1 MERII
6 RNSIILIFALLG
18 TNTLQSQVVLTMEDV
33 VKIARTENISARK
46 AYVTQQNAYWDYKIH
61 KSNLNPQI
69 RLQTQLADFS
79 QGVIP
84 VSQED
89 GSIVIQTVNQNSSN
103 ASLALIQPIPAI
115 GANVFM
121 NTYLY
126 RFDNFSKNSHSY
138 SSQPLELGIK
148 MPVFSFSALK
158 WDKKI
163 EPLKFEESVKE
174 YNSNLELS
182 ALTAVEM
189 FFRNVADRHDYN
201 IATSNMEMNTKLYE
215 VSKEKYQ
222 LGQISKD
229 ELLQVHYMMVS
240 AQKNLKAAQVQ
251 MENSGL
257 LLMTH
262 LSLTDW
268 ADFQPVIPQSIP
280 DIFINSQIAIE
291 YALEYN
297 PESLSFRRRILEA
310 EKEVARVKGATG
322 INGEVFAT
330 IGYGSD
336 FNELNEW
343 NQDLNRNASLQIGLT
358 IPVIDWGRTY
368 ANRKKALM
376 MKELEETSVIQEQID
391 FEKEI
396 LSLVNIVNML
406 IKNMDVVEQADSIA
420 SERYQIAY
428 KRYMAG
434 DISVLELNMAQR
446 EKDYSSQDLL
456 STRANFWI
464 KYHQL
469 RLISLYDYILDKPLF
484 NKEIVISDS
493 NI

>member
-1 MERII
+1 MVRIKI
-6 RNSIILIFALLG
+6 HISIITFTFLSFLSSYCQI
-18 TNTLQSQVVLTMEDV
+18 VLTMEDV
-33 VKIARTENISARK
+33 VNIARTENISARK
-46 AYVTQQNAYWDYKIH
+46 AYVAQQNAYWDYKIH

-79 QGVIP
+79 QGVTP

-89 GSIVIQTVNQNSSN
+89 GSIAIQTVNQNSSN
-103 ASLALIQPIPAI
+103 ASLALIQPIPVI

-126 RFDNFSKNSHSY
+126 RFDNFSDQSHSY
-138 SSQPLELGIK
+138 SSQPLELGVQ
-148 MPVFSFSALK
+148 MPVFSFNTLK

-174 YNSNLELS
+174 YNRDLELS

-189 FFRNVADRHDYN
+189 FFRNIADRHDHS
-201 IATSNMEMNTKLYE
+201 IAYSNMEMNTQLYE

-222 LGQISKD
+222 LGHISKD
-229 ELLQVHYMMVS
+229 ELLQVHYMLVS
-240 AQKNLKAAQVQ
+240 AQKQLEAAQVQ
-251 MENSGL
+251 MENSDL

-262 LSLTDW
+262 LSIADW
-268 ADFQPVIPQSIP
+268 ADFNPVIPTEIP
-280 DIFINSQIAIE
+280 DIFINSGRAIE

-297 PESLSFRRRILEA
+297 PESLSFKRRILEA
-310 EKEVARVKGATG
+310 EREVARIKGATG
-322 INGEVFAT
+322 INGDVFAT
-330 IGYGSD
+330 IGYGSNFD
-336 FNELNEW
+336 ELNEW
-343 NQDLNRNASLQIGLT
+343 NRDLNRHASLQIGLS
-358 IPVIDWGRTY
+358 IPVIDWGRTH

-376 MKELEETSVIQEQID
+376 MKELEETSVQQEQID

-396 LSLVNIVNML
+396 ISLVNIVNML
-406 IKNMDVVEQADSIA
+406 KDNMEVVKQADSIA

-428 KRYMAG
+428 NRYMAG

-446 EKDYSSQDLL
+446 EKDFSSQDLL

-469 RLISLYDYILDKPLF
+469 RMISLYDFILGKPLF
-484 NKEIVISDS
+484 DKQTVIRDS